1 MRVKVAGRREFLIG
15 ASAAAAVAFLLGEL
29 SGAGAQAQDKPA
41 AAPTIDEFL
50 KKILGDAKPSE
61 GKISLEIPEIAENGN
76 TVPFTLAVESPMSDK
91 DYVKAIHIFATANPQ
106 LDVATFRFTPMS
118 GKASVSSRMRLAKT
132 QELVAL
138 AELGDGRFLLSRR
151 TVKVTIGGCGG

>member
-1 MRVKVAGRREFLIG
+1 MRVKVAGRREMLIG
-15 ASAAAAVAFLLGEL
+15 AIAAAAVAFLLGEL

-61 GKISLEIPEIAENGN
+61 GKISLQIPEIAENGN

-106 LDVATFRFTPMS
+106 LDVATF
-118 GKASVSSRMRLAKT
+118 
-132 QELVAL
+132 
-138 AELGDGRFLLSRR
+138 
-151 TVKVTIGGCGG
+151 